1 MKETAASR
9 TEAVAIKPRVAPRFL
24 RKVIV
29 PWLFM
34 LPILLVNG
42 VVILAPSIASVYFA
56 FTDWSGLG
64 SANFIGLAN
73 FTKMFSDHVYRG
85 ALINNVK
92 WTLIFLTVP
101 IFMGLLGAVLLA
113 PIKRGQMFF
122 RTAYFIPYV
131 IASVVNSQVWK
142 NILHPTKGLGVFLA
156 RQGLEFMD
164 IKFFGDQRIVLYSI
178 AFVDNWH
185 WWGFLVVVYL
195 AAMQQIDPELYEAA
209 RIEGANR
216 WQEFRHVTLP
226 LIRPTLIFTLLMTII
241 WSFLVFDYIYVLTRG
256 GPAHASEVL
265 ATEAWRVAFSHFEA
279 GYAAAIGLSM
289 SFICAMVI
297 LGFIILR
304 RRGWEI

>member
-1 MKETAASR
+1 MKETAAGR
-9 TEAVAIKPRVAPRFL
+9 TEAVAIKPRVAPRRL
-24 RKVIV
+24 RKMIV

-42 VVILAPSIASVYFA
+42 VVIVGPSIASVYFA

-73 FTKMFSDHVYRG
+73 FSKMFSDHVYRG
-85 ALINNVK
+85 AFINNVK

-101 IFMGLLGAVLLA
+101 IFMGLLGAALLA

-142 NILHPTKGLGVFLA
+142 NILHPTRGLGVFLA

-226 LIRPTLIFTLLMTII
+226 LIRPTMVFTLLMTII

-265 ATEAWRVAFSHFEA
+265 ATETWRVAFSHFEA